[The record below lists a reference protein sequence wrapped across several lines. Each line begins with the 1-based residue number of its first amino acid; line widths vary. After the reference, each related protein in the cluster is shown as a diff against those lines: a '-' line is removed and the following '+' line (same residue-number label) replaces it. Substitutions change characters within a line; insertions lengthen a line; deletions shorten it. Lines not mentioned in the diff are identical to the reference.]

1 MLTYLFPVVPA
12 SMVHPLPQQLDG
24 GLSTIRLQHGHVQ
37 VINEEDEVFPYWWSK
52 NTFPPDTQGQ
62 ASVQG

>member
-1 MLTYLFPVVPA
+1 
-12 SMVHPLPQQLDG
+12 MVHPLPQQFDG

-37 VINEEDEVFPYWWSK
+37 VINEEDEVFSYWWSK
-52 NTFPPDTQGQ
+52 NTFPPDTQTQ